1 MTALPDTDQ
10 TGAPA
15 TASSRRRAGLV
26 VLAISAFVVVTTE
39 LLPVGLLPLIV
50 GERAALPSPHRPF
63 VVTAL
68 IQPGGQVLAGDR
80 RQRHG
85 DDRSVADAAASI
97 WECRYRT
104 MAQSASGSPG

>member
-1 MTALPDTDQ
+1 MAEPVRPEAGNSGILPDGQDDLGN
-10 TGAPA
+10 TG
-15 TASSRRRAGLV
+15 
-26 VLAISAFVVVTTE
+26 
-39 LLPVGLLPLIV
+39 V
-50 GERAALPSPHRPF
+50 GERAALPSPYRPL